1 MAESR
6 EAIEE
11 GQKVT
16 GEDTM
21 EEGHEILRHLDVRDH
36 RDCVNGTRTK
46 AKRVEGVSSGLRV
59 KHYKRR

>member
-6 EAIEE
+6 EVIEE

-21 EEGHEILRHLDVRDH
+21 EEGLEIRRHLDVRDH
-36 RDCVNGTRTK
+36 GDCVNGRKTK
-46 AKRVEGVSSGLRV
+46 AKRVKEVSSGL
-59 KHYKRR
+59 

>member
-6 EAIEE
+6 EVIEE

-21 EEGHEILRHLDVRDH
+21 EEGLEIWRHLDVRDH
-36 RDCVNGTRTK
+36 GDCVNGRR
-46 AKRVEGVSSGLRV
+46 KRQRG
-59 KHYKRR
+59 

>member
-16 GEDTM
+16 DEDTM

-46 AKRVEGVSSGLRV
+46 AKRV
-59 KHYKRR
+59 